1 MRQFGGKHMVLDVI
15 ATSPLTQ
22 VAQEAERRRIAREL
36 HDGVVQSL
44 TALVQDLEYFR
55 RRRLSSEGE
64 ISQDMTQHLE
74 TWQEMARDSLLSMR
88 ETLGELR
95 HSPKPDLAMEA
106 SVQALLTELRAVG
119 YTITFECADWPA
131 YLPHEYASNLYSI
144 IREAL
149 TNICKHAHASKISIF
164 MFSDEGLLHVSVID
178 NGVGMSTRVP
188 VCSENGYH
196 QGLIGFHERATLLGG
211 HISIESAPDRGTRID
226 VSVPQPR

>member
-1 MRQFGGKHMVLDVI
+1 MVLDVD
-15 ATSPLTQ
+15 TSPLTR
-22 VAQEAERRRIAREL
+22 VAQETERRRIAREL

-44 TALVQDLEYFR
+44 TALVKDLEYVR
-55 RRRLSSEGE
+55 KRRLSSNGE
-64 ISQDMTQHLE
+64 ISQDMTQRLE

-106 SVQALLTELRAVG
+106 AVQALLTDLCAVG
-119 YTITFECADWPA
+119 YTISFECVDWPA

-149 TNICKHAHASKISIF
+149 TNISKHAHASKISIF

-178 NGVGMSTRVP
+178 NGVGMNVHVP
-188 VCSENGYH
+188 VHSESGYH
-196 QGLIGFHERATLLGG
+196 QGLIGLHERATVLGG
-211 HISIESAPDRGTRID
+211 HLSIESAPDRGTRID

>member
-1 MRQFGGKHMVLDVI
+1 MVLDVDS
-15 ATSPLTQ
+15 SPLTR

-44 TALVQDLEYFR
+44 TALVKDLEYFR
-55 RRRLSSEGE
+55 KRRLSSDGE
-64 ISQDMTQHLE
+64 INQDMTEHLE

-95 HSPKPDLAMEA
+95 HSSKPDFAMEA
-106 SVQALLTELRAVG
+106 SVQILLTELHAAG
-119 YTITFECADWPA
+119 YTIIFECEDWPE

-144 IREAL
+144 IRESL
-149 TNICKHAHASKISIF
+149 TNICKHAHASKISVF
-164 MFSDEGLLHVSVID
+164 MFSDEGLLHISIID
-178 NGVGMSTRVP
+178 NGVGMSKHAP

-196 QGLIGFHERATLLGG
+196 QGLIGLRERATELDG
-211 HISIESAPDRGTRID
+211 HLSIESAPNRGTRID